1 MAAAIDWM
9 REGAFQATG
18 RVATLGEGFLEV
30 RCEDATFRARRAFSC
45 LVAPEPGDRVWVAG
59 SHAGDVY
66 VLAVLERP
74 GSADA
79 RITGEG
85 NLTLELR
92 SGRLCLA
99 ATQGVDLVSRETVS
113 VTSQRIEARAHE
125 GHLFVGRLLM
135 IGEALDATLERI
147 SQTVRRCYR
156 RVRDLD
162 SLRAGQIDYASQGNL
177 RLHGENTLMTARQLV
192 KADGEQIHIG

>member
-1 MAAAIDWM
+1 MAAAIDWI
-9 REGAFQATG
+9 REGTFQATG
-18 RVATLGEGFLEV
+18 RVVTLGEDSLEV

-45 LVAPEPGDRVWVAG
+45 LVAPEPGDLVWVAG
-59 SHAGDVY
+59 AGDVY

-85 NLTLELR
+85 DLTLELR
-92 SGRLCLA
+92 SGRLTLA
-99 ATQGVDLVSRETVS
+99 ATEGVDLISRKTVS
-113 VTSQRIEARAHE
+113 VTSERIDARAKE
-125 GHLFVGRLLM
+125 GHLFVDKLTM
-135 IGEALDATLERI
+135 VGETLDAAFERL

-156 RVRDLD
+156 RVLDLD